1 MRCRA
6 GVGLPGQRWFRALNR
21 SSLVDGGSIPS
32 FLAKAVRMRRHLT
45 WFWLFSAV
53 PGLALGQDDSNKADD
68 GARYSKTTTINFEDD
83 TIEGDLSRP
92 DGEYVEA
99 RRKVK
104 HSNLIRIREEF
115 KDKVMQSVGE
125 L

>member
-1 MRCRA
+1 MKKLFIS
-6 GVGLPGQRWFRALNR
+6 V
-21 SSLVDGGSIPS
+21 I
-32 FLAKAVRMRRHLT
+32 FLFAV
-45 WFWLFSAV
+45 SAF
-53 PGLALGQDDSNKADD
+53 AQDKKGEGNVQYK
-68 GARYSKTTTINFEDD
+68 KTTEFSFEDD
-83 TIEGDLSRP
+83 TIEGDLTKP

-99 RRKVK
+99 RKKVK